1 MNEEEKK
8 EEKIEE
14 TQEAGETA
22 SPLPD
27 AATDEP
33 PVATDGD
40 AEPAAEG
47 AAEEPAAEESVAE
60 GTTEEPSEE
69 PAAEGTAEEPP
80 AGQESGDQAP
90 AVPDWKDMYARMR
103 ADFDNFRKRTERD
116 RADLAK
122 FAAADVLK
130 DVLATVDDL
139 ARALDGAKDKKDDP
153 FVSGVQLV
161 YDGLLKTLADH
172 GATPLDSMG
181 EPFDAN
187 YHEAL
192 ATLPSPDV
200 PEGNVMTEVK
210 RGWLLNGRLLRAAQ
224 VVVSAGKAEG

>member
-1 MNEEEKK
+1 MSEEEKK

-47 AAEEPAAEESVAE
+47 TAEEPAAEESVAE
-60 GTTEEPSEE
+60 GTAEEP
-69 PAAEGTAEEPP
+69 AEEPP
-80 AGQESGDQAP
+80 AGQEGGDSTP

-103 ADFDNFRKRTERD
+103 ADFENFRKRTERD

-130 DVLATVDDL
+130 DVLATVDNL

-192 ATLPSPDV
+192 ATLPSPDI

-210 RGWLLNGRLLRAAQ
+210 RGWLLNGKLLRAAQ

>member
-1 MNEEEKK
+1 MDLKERKIEMNEEEEKK
-8 EEKIEE
+8 EEKA
-14 TQEAGETA
+14 EAAE
-22 SPLPD
+22 D
-27 AATDEP
+27 AAKEP
-33 PVATDGD
+33 EAVAAEEADAAADSEAAADGESNSAAD
-40 AEPAAEG
+40 EPAADEPV
-47 AAEEPAAEESVAE
+47 ADEPKAEERP
-60 GTTEEPSEE
+60 
-69 PAAEGTAEEPP
+69 EEPP
-80 AGQESGDQAP
+80 AAP
-90 AVPDWKDMYARMR
+90 AAPDWKDMYARMR

>member
-1 MNEEEKK
+1 MNEEEKT
-8 EEKIEE
+8 ESPEAAE
-14 TQEAGETA
+14 TPETPETGSA
-22 SPLPD
+22 ETETSQAD
-27 AATDEP
+27 AAE
-33 PVATDGD
+33 
-40 AEPAAEG
+40 AEAPEAPAAE
-47 AAEEPAAEESVAE
+47 
-60 GTTEEPSEE
+60 TEAPSEE
-69 PAAEGTAEEPP
+69 PKSGQQGGGPAAG
-80 AGQESGDQAP
+80 
-90 AVPDWKDMYARMR
+90 PDWKEMYARMR
-103 ADFDNFRKRTERD
+103 ADYDNFRKRTERD
-116 RADLAK
+116 RDDLAK

-130 DVLATVDDL
+130 GVLATVDDL

-210 RGWLLNGRLLRAAQ
+210 RGWLLNGKLLRAAQ
-224 VVVSAGKAEG
+224 VVVSAGPAKE

>member
-1 MNEEEKK
+1 MSEEEKK

-14 TQEAGETA
+14 TQEADDTA

-33 PVATDGD
+33 PVATDGE
-40 AEPAAEG
+40 AEPAAEEPAAEG
-47 AAEEPAAEESVAE
+47 AAEESPV
-60 GTTEEPSEE
+60 
-69 PAAEGTAEEPP
+69 
-80 AGQESGDQAP
+80 GQEGGDQAP

-103 ADFDNFRKRTERD
+103 ADFENFRKRTERD

-130 DVLATVDDL
+130 DVLATVDNL

>member
-1 MNEEEKK
+1 MNDEKNK
-8 EEKIEE
+8 EEPVENVDR
-14 TQEAGETA
+14 QENPESSESQGNPENPESQENPA
-22 SPLPD
+22 SPESQEDPANQENKESSEKPENSENQETSGEQED
-27 AATDEP
+27 GPAEAE
-33 PVATDGD
+33 VA
-40 AEPAAEG
+40 
-47 AAEEPAAEESVAE
+47 
-60 GTTEEPSEE
+60 PSE
-69 PAAEGTAEEPP
+69 
-80 AGQESGDQAP
+80 
-90 AVPDWKDMYARMR
+90 PDWKNMYARMR
-103 ADFDNFRKRTERD
+103 ADFENFRKRTERD

-130 DVLATVDDL
+130 DVLATVDNL

>member
-1 MNEEEKK
+1 MSEEEKK

-33 PVATDGD
+33 PVATDGETEP
-40 AEPAAEG
+40 AAEEPAAEG
-47 AAEEPAAEESVAE
+47 AAEES
-60 GTTEEPSEE
+60 
-69 PAAEGTAEEPP
+69 P
-80 AGQESGDQAP
+80 AGQEGGDSAP

-103 ADFDNFRKRTERD
+103 ADFENFRKRTERD

-130 DVLATVDDL
+130 DVLATVDNL

>member
-1 MNEEEKK
+1 MDLKERKIEMNEEEEKK
-8 EEKIEE
+8 EGKA
-14 TQEAGETA
+14 EAAE
-22 SPLPD
+22 D
-27 AATDEP
+27 AAKEP
-33 PVATDGD
+33 EAVAAEEADAAADSEAAADGESNSAAD
-40 AEPAAEG
+40 EPAADEPV
-47 AAEEPAAEESVAE
+47 ADEPKAEERP
-60 GTTEEPSEE
+60 
-69 PAAEGTAEEPP
+69 EEPP
-80 AGQESGDQAP
+80 AAP
-90 AVPDWKDMYARMR
+90 AAPDWKDMYARMR